1 MPERRPANIWIR
13 REHAAILIMS
23 STAAHS
29 ARAIEVIAI
38 QRLWYEKTPSTVV
51 CIFLVFTSQ
60 ILGYGVAGM
69 MRKILVYPTKAST
82 TCIFLFWFRFLFVV
96 SCCCCCF

>member
-1 MPERRPANIWIR
+1 
-13 REHAAILIMS
+13 MS

-60 ILGYGVAGM
+60 ILGYGVAGL

-82 TCIFLFWFRFLFVV
+82 TCNFPPRSRFLKADP
-96 SCCCCCF
+96 CCCC